1 MSKKLNIQIGDHYQ
15 GDDYLC
21 RVTKLEGI
29 FARPHGKTGET
40 LIRTEI
46 TFTAIDDPYIQFVRF
61 SSDLNQFYKVLSREQ
76 RIAKLRRED
85 NKHTKKLKKELHLAL
100 TKLS

>member
-76 RIAKLRRED
+76 LMARLFREEEEIEKD
-85 NKHTKKLKKELHLAL
+85 QW
-100 TKLS
+100 

>member
-29 FARPHGKTGET
+29 FARPHGKTGEV

-46 TFTAIDDPYIQFVRF
+46 TFTAIDDGSIQFVRF
-61 SSDLNQFYKVLSREQ
+61 SSDLNQFY
-76 RIAKLRRED
+76 IAD
-85 NKHTKKLKKELHLAL
+85 D
-100 TKLS
+100 S

>member
-61 SSDLNQFYKVLSREQ
+61 SSDLNQFYKVLSREHLMA
-76 RIAKLRRED
+76 RLFREEEEIEKD
-85 NKHTKKLKKELHLAL
+85 QW
-100 TKLS
+100 

>member
-61 SSDLNQFYKVLSREQ
+61 SSDLNQFYKVLSRAQ
-76 RIAKLRRED
+76 LMARLFREEEEIEKD
-85 NKHTKKLKKELHLAL
+85 QW
-100 TKLS
+100 

>member
-1 MSKKLNIQIGDHYQ
+1 MSKQTNIQIGDHYQ

-29 FARPHGKTGET
+29 FAQSYGKTGEV

-46 TFTAIDDPYIQFVRF
+46 TFTVIKDPSIQFVRF
-61 SSDLNQFYKVLSREQ
+61 SSDLNQFYKVNKVSLS
-76 RIAKLRRED
+76 A
-85 NKHTKKLKKELHLAL
+85 
-100 TKLS
+100 